1 MSTYPRRFATV
12 SRSFDPRTGAH
23 ILDAVDTDG
32 VAWTRVIPRE
42 NNPIDWYPLTP
53 LPGRHDPQ

>member
-1 MSTYPRRFATV
+1 MSTYHRRFASV

-42 NNPIDWYPLTP
+42 GEIIDWHWLTP
-53 LPGRHDPQ
+53 LPPSHDPI